1 MVSVTIFSL
10 SRDNGPSKLENFNV
24 FYAYLRVLSFEFLKF
39 RILKILNFYPWGCLF
54 SALENMSAVKE
65 QQKKFTTYSSDFS
78 KRLAHH
84 LNNLFIHQVMYRGA
98 YIMSNH
104 FI

>member
-1 MVSVTIFSL
+1 MDHSSL
-10 SRDNGPSKLENFNV
+10 KNFNV
-24 FYAYLRVLSFEFLKF
+24 LNAYLRVLSFEFLKF
-39 RILKILNFYPWGCLF
+39 RILKILAFHPCGCNF

-84 LNNLFIHQVMYRGA
+84 LNNLFIHQVMYSKTCLKWPLKNRQNKDLNGKW
-98 YIMSNH
+98 
-104 FI
+104 